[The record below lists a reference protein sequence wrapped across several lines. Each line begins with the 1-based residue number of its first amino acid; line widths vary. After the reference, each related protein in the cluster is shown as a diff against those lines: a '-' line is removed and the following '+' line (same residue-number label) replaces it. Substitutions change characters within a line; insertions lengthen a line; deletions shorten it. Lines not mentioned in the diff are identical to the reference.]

1 MIDNSPENLNKDNDR
16 FGIYHTTKGL
26 DPKKYFRKISP
37 YDIGKPEVEAA
48 LDKEMLAEYERDQEK
63 TEREAAREKA
73 QYFQD
78 LKIIEKSNHLHQVEE
93 NNLLMQNEIPSFK
106 ASIASPQARI
116 SIDELENSFET
127 GELIFCLENVL
138 NGGGRLQFLLKEQD
152 FYSPRDHQQLNDFF
166 LLIDD
171 SPSERIMIW
180 IMKMYIVYTIWHPTE
195 EPSIKFEIFSESIQM
210 ADNLFA
216 ALLSMNDKIT
226 QRSFLSTVAGYLE
239 PYLTRIKEENY
250 ERLFVYTL
258 QLLTTLM
265 KNGAFSIGNLPP
277 TFDEFIR
284 TGNLPP
290 ENKSR
295 KLLSNEVIELQNDG
309 FTALLTIL
317 EAAKGTIIKGY
328 KKAQLARIFQESSS
342 KVRSTI
348 KQGREGE
355 LTDKLQR
362 FIINLCTIVQ
372 MSPNAKE
379 RLLVALSS
387 EIKKIKPKE
396 SKE

>member
-1 MIDNSPENLNKDNDR
+1 
-16 FGIYHTTKGL
+16 
-26 DPKKYFRKISP
+26 
-37 YDIGKPEVEAA
+37 
-48 LDKEMLAEYERDQEK
+48 
-63 TEREAAREKA
+63 
-73 QYFQD
+73 
-78 LKIIEKSNHLHQVEE
+78 
-93 NNLLMQNEIPSFK
+93 
-106 ASIASPQARI
+106 
-116 SIDELENSFET
+116 
-127 GELIFCLENVL
+127 
-138 NGGGRLQFLLKEQD
+138 
-152 FYSPRDHQQLNDFF
+152 
-166 LLIDD
+166 
-171 SPSERIMIW
+171 
-180 IMKMYIVYTIWHPTE
+180 
-195 EPSIKFEIFSESIQM
+195 
-210 ADNLFA
+210 
-216 ALLSMNDKIT
+216 
-226 QRSFLSTVAGYLE
+226 
-239 PYLTRIKEENY
+239 
-250 ERLFVYTL
+250 
-258 QLLTTLM
+258 M